1 MKPDHEALARIRD
14 AIKRGDREVDLGA
27 ALGIPLTMVRN
38 ADGRVE
44 VRGPDGGEAATTHS
58 QVWDPTP
65 TRPTDY
71 PAGLPFVP
79 NVKAAVVIGSD
90 AHMTNVQWF
99 NPAEPLA
106 RLDQLVEESLT
117 EGWQLQSAPP
127 RIAERPGEHRWL
139 VQGNRIRF
147 FSFVGSSSGD
157 GLLALMQMEHE

>member
-14 AIKRGDREVDLGA
+14 AIKRGDREIDLGA
-27 ALGIPLTMVRN
+27 ALGIPLTMIRN

-44 VRGPDGGEAATTHS
+44 VRAPDGGEAATTHS

-71 PAGLPFVP
+71 PAGLPFLP

-90 AHMTNVQWF
+90 AHMTSVQWF

-139 VQGNRIRF
+139 VQGNRVRF